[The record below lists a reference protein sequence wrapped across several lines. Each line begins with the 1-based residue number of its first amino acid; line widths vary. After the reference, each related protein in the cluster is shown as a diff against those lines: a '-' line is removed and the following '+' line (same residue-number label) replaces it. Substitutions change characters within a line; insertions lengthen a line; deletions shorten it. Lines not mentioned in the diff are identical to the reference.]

1 MELASAKGRGFG
13 VRGALG
19 TPHKPLRETT
29 PLQWG
34 LSFVGKNLIVVRL
47 IAKLRPR
54 SALLAFAEDVVEVTG
69 GDAFGELL
77 H

>member
-1 MELASAKGRGFG
+1 
-13 VRGALG
+13 
-19 TPHKPLRETT
+19 
-29 PLQWG
+29 
-34 LSFVGKNLIVVRL
+34 VGKNLIVVRL